1 MAQGTRQQRP
11 SSSRAP
17 SGRAASGRSSRAP
30 AGRGWREAAPAPVV
44 LVTGS
49 EQVLAERAVAR
60 VTALQRLEHPD
71 LEVVVLDAP
80 TYEVGRLEAVASP
93 SLFGEPRLAV
103 VTGVEAP
110 GDGFEDDVLAYLAAP
125 ADDVVLVLRHAGGP
139 RARKVLE
146 AARQL
151 PEAVVVD
158 CPPLKK
164 DAEKLEFV
172 GLEFEGSRRRISA
185 QAARALVDAVGSDVR
200 ELAASCAQLVS
211 DTSGTVEVEDVQRYY
226 GGRVEATGF
235 RVADAV
241 VAGHRA
247 EALALLRQ
255 AVATGLDP
263 VPIVAVLAMRLR
275 QMVLVAGS
283 RGRGDEVARALG
295 MAPWMVDR
303 TRREL
308 RGWTPQALGAGIL
321 VLAETDAA
329 VKGGGR
335 DPVYALERA
344 VLALCGAHER

>member
-1 MAQGTRQQRP
+1 MAQGTRQQRSTSR
-11 SSSRAP
+11 SSNRS
-17 SGRAASGRSSRAP
+17 SGRSSGA
-30 AGRGWREAAPAPVV
+30 RGWREAVPAPLV
-44 LVTGS
+44 LVTGT

-60 VTALQRLEHPD
+60 VTALQRAEHPE
-71 LEVVVLDAP
+71 LEVVGVDATSYEAGVLA
-80 TYEVGRLEAVASP
+80 AVASP

-103 VTGVEAP
+103 VTGAEAP
-110 GDGFEDDVLAYLAAP
+110 AERFEADLRAYLAAP
-125 ADDVVLVLRHAGGP
+125 ADDVVLVVRHAGGSGG
-139 RARKVLE
+139 RKVLE
-146 AARQL
+146 VARAHAG
-151 PEAVVVD
+151 AVLVD

-172 GLEFEGSRRRISA
+172 GLEFEAARRRIA
-185 QAARALVDAVGSDVR
+185 APAARALVDAVGSDLR
-200 ELAASCAQLVS
+200 ELSASCAQLVA
-211 DTSGTVEVEDVQRYY
+211 DTSGTVEVEDVTRYY

-263 VPIVAVLAMRLR
+263 VPIVAVLAARLR
-275 QMVLVAGS
+275 QMVLVGGS
-283 RGRGDEVARALG
+283 RGRGDEVAKALG

-308 RGWTPQALGAGIL
+308 RGWTPGALGAGIVL
-321 VLAETDAA
+321 LAETDAA

-344 VLALCGAHER
+344 VLVLCDAHER